1 MAERSGGHGASWFVI
16 GFLAGVAATLAVLIY
31 TGGRAMRRAEA
42 APAPGAVATYHPPK
56 AFRHAVLAPPASSA
70 PSAYAAPTG
79 PPDEQV
85 QEDAAA
91 TGMTSRAQAPAAA
104 QDVH

>member
-16 GFLAGVAATLAVLIY
+16 GFLAGVAATLATLIY
-31 TGGRAMRRAEA
+31 AGGRPVRQAEA
-42 APAPGAVATYHPPK
+42 APAPSAVVTYRPPK
-56 AFRHAVLAPPASSA
+56 PFKHMIETPPASAAPPAL
-70 PSAYAAPTG
+70 AAPTG

-91 TGMTSRAQAPAAA
+91 TGMTSRAQPPPQS